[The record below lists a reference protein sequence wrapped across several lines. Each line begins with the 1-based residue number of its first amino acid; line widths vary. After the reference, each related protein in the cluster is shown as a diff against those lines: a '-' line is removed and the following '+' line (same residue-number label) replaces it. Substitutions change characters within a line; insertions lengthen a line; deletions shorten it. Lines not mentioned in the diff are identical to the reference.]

1 MKVVNL
7 NVVYCTSANADA
19 VVVKFANM
27 VVNGGAF
34 FASLSSTAYVVVTTT
49 SATGAFEAVNLV
61 ADAFMVA
68 SLAVVIASST
78 TVANTATCSAVNIG
92 IAMADGGF
100 DALIVYFDNS

>member
-1 MKVVNL
+1 
-7 NVVYCTSANADA
+7 
-19 VVVKFANM
+19 M

-68 SLAVVIASST
+68 SLAVVVIASST